1 MEIDRDEF
9 INQTKLSIEEYD
21 DFKTLSDLKVLEKNI
36 SINNHYITDA
46 FYKYGIKNY
55 RYPEASFYLI
65 ETNDELKSETIL
77 EIEKKIFEI
86 FKEQFTK
93 SFELSD
99 YSKIS
104 FGLSEYSKM
113 SIDSFYQC
121 YFENLKKN
129 YNNIIL
135 EDKIDTIPNITKKC
149 IKNVDQTSNSF
160 EQKSSKL
167 LFKKIIKFNKDKNV
181 DNLKDKLVLNS
192 IIYFLFFCITFSLF
206 FSINF
211 NKRHQ

>member
-93 SFELSD
+93 SFELSE
-99 YSKIS
+99 YSKIN
-104 FGLSEYSKM
+104 
-113 SIDSFYQC
+113 IDSFYQC

-149 IKNVDQTSNSF
+149 IKNDDQKSNSF
-160 EQKSSKL
+160 EQKSSKI